1 MRVRIGNKIKLT
13 PCVMTD
19 ENLDSAKDP
28 QHSANMSADSTANPL
43 TQRYAPEL
51 LGKQASYAPIGFS
64 IPTDP
69 NIQLV
74 DITQLQRLEE
84 LHDDSAFMQTVW
96 LAIIGL
102 TVGILIA
109 DVMHRQGSSGQVGTL
124 VFVLVGCVIIFG
136 FLTRRTKKRT
146 EKLRRRV
153 LYDSIK

>member
-1 MRVRIGNKIKLT
+1 MRVRIGNTIKLT
-13 PCVMTD
+13 QCVMTD

-28 QHSANMSADSTANPL
+28 RHSPNMSADSTANPL

-51 LGKQASYAPIGFS
+51 GAQASYAPIGFS
-64 IPTDP
+64 TPTDP

-84 LHDDSAFMQTVW
+84 LHDDSALMQTVW

-109 DVMHRQGSSGQVGTL
+109 DVMHRQGSAGQVGTL